1 MSNFKSKKIDF
12 KGKNAYLYRDFIIF
26 NDFQFFANMQRWV
39 VNFAN
44 GKTVY
49 QNGNGTKRE
58 MMEWVDEYYQEMND
72 FVNSQQF
79 NEMGETK

>member
-12 KGKNAYLYRDFIIF
+12 KGKNAYLYRDFIIL

>member
-1 MSNFKSKKIDF
+1 MTKFKSQKINF
-12 KGKNAYLYRDFIIF
+12 GAKQAYSYRDFVII
-26 NDFQFFANMQRWV
+26 NNVQFLNTPAVWV
-39 VNFAN
+39 VKFLN
-44 GKTVY
+44 GKTVH

-79 NEMGETK
+79 NEIS

>member
-12 KGKNAYLYRDFIIF
+12 KGKNAYLYRDFIIL

-79 NEMGETK
+79 NEMGETI